1 MSDKAPLRMQVRID
15 LHEQPELF
23 ALLAATPISH
33 RAKVLRRLAAK
44 GLALESGKVTTAVI
58 ATPETP
64 APPAS
69 GVSTTAPEAAAPRRP
84 RTYPVEGFA
93 RAQA

>member
-1 MSDKAPLRMQVRID
+1 MSDPTTLRIEVRID
-15 LHEQPELF
+15 ECEYPGLF
-23 ALLAATPISH
+23 ALLKSMPKGNRS
-33 RAKVLRRLAAK
+33 KVMRRLASN
-44 GLALESGKVTTAVI
+44 GLSFDSGNVTNAVV
-58 ATPETP
+58 ATPETL

-69 GVSTTAPEAAAPRRP
+69 GVSNTAPEAAAPRRP